1 MYFIYIKIC
10 YINIYIIYYI
20 CIYIYVIFYSLY
32 LGKEENKPFTSESHK
47 QPYQDCHIRFI
58 VEETN

>member
-1 MYFIYIKIC
+1 M
-10 YINIYIIYYI
+10 
-20 CIYIYVIFYSLY
+20 YIYVIFYSLY

-47 QPYQDCHIRFI
+47 QPYQDRHIRFT